1 MKFPSALCGTWTLI
15 FTNHI
20 KFHKGTVEIEID
32 YEQIKLVSENEIFP
46 FVNIQNQKKG
56 YITKISEDSQTNRI
70 IWNKERQ
77 YTLKTPIFPS
87 IIIPRSRK
95 KIRGQRFSFK
105 REEERWLSINTQNNT
120 YTFRKNANPS
130 SDDFPAFHK
139 LLITQL
145 ILTEI
150 INGIID
156 QIKLIHLD
164 NIFMGITSIHI

>member
-20 KFHKGTVEIEID
+20 KYHKGNVEIEID

-56 YITKISEDSQTNRI
+56 YITKMSEDSQTNRI

-95 KIRGQRFSFK
+95 KI
-105 REEERWLSINTQNNT
+105 
-120 YTFRKNANPS
+120 
-130 SDDFPAFHK
+130 
-139 LLITQL
+139 
-145 ILTEI
+145 
-150 INGIID
+150 
-156 QIKLIHLD
+156 
-164 NIFMGITSIHI
+164 

>member
-15 FTNHI
+15 FTNHN
-20 KFHKGTVEIEID
+20 KYHKGNIEIEID

-56 YITKISEDSQTNRI
+56 YITKLSEDSQTNRI

-105 REEERWLSINTQNNT
+105 REEERWLSINIQNNT
-120 YTFRKNANPS
+120 YTFRKNTNPS
-130 SDDFPAFHK
+130 SEDFPAFHK

-156 QIKLIHLD
+156 QFKLIHLD
-164 NIFMGITSIHI
+164 NIFWGITSIHI